1 MGTSPSKE
9 QRSHS
14 THDLLKASS
23 SLSLNS
29 RLSTLKQKSKK
40 SGSKKKRSSK
50 KLPSSQ
56 QLPSSEDTK
65 NPPTPTPHSTPP
77 DTMNGISSS
86 KRSSKSRKKNSLNGN
101 VNPAD
106 YHDADDSPASHRTPE
121 TLSVSTRGS
130 TPNQLHH
137 DSPSPAPHTTMG
149 PTPLDFAIARI
160 TSNEQVEGTTSQTGS
175 SIIHDETVKVNL
187 AMADLMAYL
196 QVVANNSSNLPL
208 TTRDDPELGRTV
220 STLTAEE
227 YARKSAA
234 FLPSDV
240 KIISGSFTKYGR
252 VWDLPTSEE
261 FTPSDSTQEPGISHG
276 GACCNSL
283 LKVLYDNE
291 SEAAEAAQVDYTNA
305 ANLFDDEDD
314 EEGEEDIGDCGVGG
328 PSAIDACSKSFDS
341 LVLGDVSSPAAITW
355 TDLLRKMKVE
365 MSGVGFS
372 QSPSITSSRKF
383 DLNAPFSLIPHNFD
397 PTKNKKR
404 SLLIGCN
411 YKHTPE
417 AELKASHDD
426 IRSMKDFIV
435 NVHGFPETKG
445 LMTVLLDDDEHK
457 HPTHLN
463 ITEAFKAL
471 SEQSQPGDA
480 VFVQFSGHGC
490 RILDSPIDADV
501 ESYDE
506 AIIPSDYKVSGMI
519 RDTLIFKTLLAPMRY
534 GVTVTLLFDACDTG
548 VMVDLPYS
556 WSTNLDR
563 QDVIA
568 KMSLNDDF
576 SFVRFLKVIKTLY
589 ESSTFTQL
597 GKTVRSV
604 LNEKSP
610 TAKDYE
616 EEEEEQTLLDD
627 STIGGGSLVTLESEA
642 DGGITQTTK
651 KTASSFMNVLTACH
665 SPKNASPG
673 RDLSA
678 FNSSDPNKTK
688 ENNNADGPSL
698 FQQVINCAFNN
709 PAESDDDTFHPAAT
723 DDDDHSYAAHTDD
736 YDSATDDNLSREYV
750 RRSSAGRRY
759 VGAR

>member
-1 MGTSPSKE
+1 MNGTRKQSRSKHRKKSSSASQSAASTASHYSDIPSLDGDDSPGSNRTHE
-9 QRSHS
+9 TTPAGAASSVS
-14 THDLLKASS
+14 TISVSKASGTARMIHRTNSGTGSTVAS
-23 SLSLNS
+23 STMNNGDATFGFSS
-29 RLSTLKQKSKK
+29 HRGGGAG
-40 SGSKKKRSSK
+40 GSVAQAEYYQQQH
-50 KLPSSQ
+50 PGGSSQ
-56 QLPSSEDTK
+56 Q
-65 NPPTPTPHSTPP
+65 
-77 DTMNGISSS
+77 
-86 KRSSKSRKKNSLNGN
+86 
-101 VNPAD
+101 
-106 YHDADDSPASHRTPE
+106 
-121 TLSVSTRGS
+121 
-130 TPNQLHH
+130 QHH
-137 DSPSPAPHTTMG
+137 N
-149 PTPLDFAIARI
+149 TPLDFAIARI
-160 TSNEQVEGTTSQTGS
+160 TSDKQVDDDKRSQTGS

-240 KIISGSFTKYGR
+240 KIISGSFMKYGR

-261 FTPSDSTQEPGISHG
+261 FNPSDSTQEPGISHG
-276 GACCNSL
+276 GACCNAL

-314 EEGEEDIGDCGVGG
+314 DAEDEDGG
-328 PSAIDACSKSFDS
+328 HSAVDASSKSFDS
-341 LVLGDVSSPAAITW
+341 LVLGDITTPATITW
-355 TDLLRKMKVE
+355 TDLLRKMRIE
-365 MSGVGFS
+365 MMGVGFT
-372 QSPSITSSRKF
+372 QSPAITSSRKF
-383 DLNAPFSLIPHNFD
+383 DMNTAFSLIPPNFD

-411 YKHTPE
+411 YKGNPE

-435 NVHGFPETKG
+435 NVHGFPEAKG
-445 LMTVLLDDDEHK
+445 LMTVLLDDDDHK

-480 VFVQFSGHGC
+480 VFIQFSGHGC

-519 RDTLIFKTLLAPMRY
+519 RDILIFKTLLAPMRY
-534 GVTVTLLFDACDTG
+534 GVSVTLLLDCCDTG

-556 WSTNLDR
+556 WSTKMDR
-563 QDVIA
+563 MDVVA

-597 GKTVRSV
+597 GRTVRSV

-651 KTASSFMNVLTACH
+651 KTASTFMNVLTACH
-665 SPKNASPG
+665 SPKTSSPR
-673 RDLSA
+673 RDL
-678 FNSSDPNKTK
+678 NKNYSHASEANKQKDTQLD
-688 ENNNADGPSL
+688 APSL

-709 PAESDDDTFHPAAT
+709 PAESDDDTFHPNNT
-723 DDDDHSYAAHTDD
+723 EDEDHSYAAHTED
-736 YDSATDDNLSREYV
+736 YDSITDDGMSREYAQ
-750 RRSSAGRRY
+750 RSSAGRRF